1 MLTLKL
7 EKRQVLKE
15 FTEEEIKTM
24 VTKNTKI
31 LKQQTTIMQNNER
44 ETLQEFRKLKA
55 DYEKKTV
62 TRKAFKEKKNVL
74 KKKIGQMT
82 KKYEEKIKTLNN
94 KVSVTQIKKTRTQRI
109 EKIKTWRQE
118 RRREF
123 KETWST
129 KQESTKKK
137 IT

>member
-1 MLTLKL
+1 LKL

-62 TRKAFKEKKNVL
+62 TRKAFKEQKNVL

-129 KQESTKKK
+129 KQESTKKQ

>member
-1 MLTLKL
+1 LTLKL

-129 KQESTKKK
+129 KQESTKKQ

>member
-1 MLTLKL
+1 LKL

-129 KQESTKKK
+129 KQESTKKQ

>member
-129 KQESTKKK
+129 KQESTKKQ

>member
-1 MLTLKL
+1 MTLKL

-62 TRKAFKEKKNVL
+62 TRKAFKEQKNVL

-129 KQESTKKK
+129 KQESTKKQ

>member
-1 MLTLKL
+1 MTLKL

>member
-1 MLTLKL
+1 MTLKL

-129 KQESTKKK
+129 KQESTKKQ